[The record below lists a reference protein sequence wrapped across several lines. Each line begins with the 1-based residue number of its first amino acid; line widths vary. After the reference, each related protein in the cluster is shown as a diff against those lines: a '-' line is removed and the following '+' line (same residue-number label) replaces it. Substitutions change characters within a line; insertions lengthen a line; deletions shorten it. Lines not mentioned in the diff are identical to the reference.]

1 MLFTREGLVV
11 LEDILLLNKSQTE
24 AEIQTQIF

>member
-1 MLFTREGLVV
+1 MLFTCEGLVV
-11 LEDILLLNKSQTE
+11 LEDILLLNKSQME

>member
-11 LEDILLLNKSQTE
+11 LEDILLLNKSQME